1 MAVVRRKIGSNLGGK
16 INIRVRVR
24 VSVEVVED
32 ELLLGRG
39 RGEEKEGT
47 LGGVMEKDER
57 GDQLGEA
64 EA

>member
-1 MAVVRRKIGSNLGGK
+1 MIRRKIGSNLGGK
-16 INIRVRVR
+16 IKVRVR
-24 VSVEVVED
+24 VSVEIVED

-39 RGEEKEGT
+39 RGEDEERT
-47 LGGVMEKDER
+47 LGRMVEEDER

>member
-1 MAVVRRKIGSNLGGK
+1 MVRRKIGCNLGGK
-16 INIRVRVR
+16 INIRVR

-47 LGGVMEKDER
+47 LGRVMEKDER